1 MKKTLFT
8 LFLFFLTI
16 SNIGAHTSHYK
27 GIKVINMDVFRN
39 GKLIGYS
46 NYFFTHGENTLE
58 VKNYTK
64 FKVKLFDI
72 VIFSI
77 SGEALEKYKYDKLVS
92 YNSTTFQND
101 KEKYVRLKYD
111 KSNNNFIIDGSSFKG
126 KASTDAIIGNW
137 WNHKI
142 LKVDKQIS
150 PISGSVK
157 KQLVKFIGKENI
169 KLNKKD
175 YILDRYKLVSKNN
188 NLPDNKKLDFDI
200 WVNPKN
206 NLIYKV
212 SYNRAGKWEYR
223 LKDFEIN

>member
-64 FKVKLFDI
+64 FKVKIFDI

-188 NLPDNKKLDFDI
+188 NLPDDKKLDFDI